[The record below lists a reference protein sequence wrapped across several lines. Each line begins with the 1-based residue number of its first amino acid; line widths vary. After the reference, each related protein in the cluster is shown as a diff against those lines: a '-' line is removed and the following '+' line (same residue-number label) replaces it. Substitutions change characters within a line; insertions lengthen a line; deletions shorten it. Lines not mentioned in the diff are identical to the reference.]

1 MREDFDAAL
10 GGRIRQIL
18 EESGLSRPQFCAAA
32 GVARSTL
39 AKSLAGK
46 RTPDAA
52 FLIRVA
58 RRFGVS
64 PEWLLLGEMPAYR
77 NGFTRQTPLPGCEVV
92 QVPAVSPE
100 AGGHFDD
107 IETLLRGAQAS
118 FCFNFA
124 WLARQGA
131 VESMFVTTVAGDD
144 MEPLLHSGDLLLVDS
159 SRHSPRPGQLFVL
172 ALGGG
177 LVARRIDACVDKLYL
192 RSENPAYPRVEIP
205 IDKTDRLK
213 VLGRVIWAGKCF
225 LP

>member
-1 MREDFDAAL
+1 MREDLDAAL

-18 EESGLSRPQFCAAA
+18 EESGLSRPQFCAAI

-39 AKSLAGK
+39 ANYRAGK
-46 RTPDAA
+46 RMPDAA
-52 FLIRVA
+52 FLVRVA
-58 RRFGVS
+58 RRFGAN
-64 PEWLLLGEMPAYR
+64 PEWLLLGDLPVYR
-77 NGFTRQTPLPGCEVV
+77 NGFTRQVPLPGGEVI

-100 AGGHFDD
+100 AAEPF
-107 IETLLRGAQAS
+107 ENFEALLRDAQAS
-118 FCFNFA
+118 FCFNFG

-159 SRHSPRPGQLFVL
+159 SRRSPRPGQLFVL

-177 LVARRIDACVDKLYL
+177 LVARRIDACVDRLYL
-192 RSENPAYPRVEIP
+192 RSENPAYPRVEVP
-205 IDKTDRLK
+205 IAKADMLK